1 MKKILFTIICLCLG
15 AIVSLAEVPQLVIPD
30 AIELKGN
37 GLNSLAFV
45 VQESGVSPE
54 SITTLRYFWE
64 GFPAANPPSF
74 DDVSK
79 LFFWRPEAHQ
89 VGNYN
94 FTLTVKD
101 PVGEKSTA
109 IVKVNVLAAP
119 SLEALPK
126 RWQDTKKE
134 IQYLEGR
141 DYLPAT
147 NLVEVSIAAR
157 PQYEIEIKVKDSFDQ
172 DCTLTYLPHDGK
184 AVVNKTQKTAKIMMG
199 GRYAST
205 NLKLIRLNL
214 YEDLFNQLGLVYKKI
229 ESIKISGGYL
239 LKSFQVMDKIK
250 LVAATGLDNIRLPTL
265 NLSFDGRFYEESLYN
280 KDEPMMISD
289 TPTIKI
295 DFNTTSGLIWRRTRL
310 VIDETEY
317 SAARGDFSTVTVK
330 PYKDVSSFDVNY
342 AMYMLKIPHVKRL
355 AFGEHQILFE
365 MENAFGLVVTTEGMA
380 RVVSLPSE
388 IIGKPIVY
396 PNPFNPRQ
404 HNKVEIQYK
413 LSMQANIEIVIFGS
427 DGSAKVKKRFS
438 MGEEGARKGLNK
450 VVWDGKSEL
459 GAALP
464 NGIYSGVIIDKG
476 ENRVLDKFRFTVF
489 R

>member
-1 MKKILFTIICLCLG
+1 MKKILLIVICLFLG
-15 AIVSLAEVPQLVIPD
+15 ALISLAEVPQLQIPET
-30 AIELKGN
+30 IQVKGN

-45 VQESGVSPE
+45 VRESGISPE
-54 SITTLRYFWE
+54 SITTLRYSWE
-64 GFPAANPPSF
+64 GFPAANPPTF

-79 LFFWRPEAHQ
+79 LFFWRPESNQ

-101 PVGEKSTA
+101 PLGAKSTA
-109 IVKVNVLAAP
+109 SVNINVLKAP

-141 DYLPAT
+141 NYLPAT
-147 NLVEVSIAAR
+147 NLIEVNIAAR
-157 PQYEIEIKVKDSFDQ
+157 PQYQIEIKVKDSLDQ
-172 DCTLTYLPHDGK
+172 DCTLTYFPKDGK
-184 AVVNKTQKTAKIMMG
+184 AVVNKAQKTAKIMMG
-199 GRYAST
+199 GKYSSES
-205 NLKLIRLNL
+205 LKIIRRNL
-214 YEDLFNQLGLVYKKI
+214 YEDLFNHLGLIYKRI
-229 ESIKISGGYL
+229 ESVEISGGYL
-239 LKSFQVMDKIK
+239 LKGFQVTNKNA
-250 LVAATGLDNIRLPTL
+250 LVAAAGLDNIKLPIL
-265 NLSFDGRFYEESLYN
+265 NLSFDDRFYESSLFN
-280 KDEPMMISD
+280 KDEPMMIAD

-295 DFNTTSGLIWRRTRL
+295 DFNTTSGLIWRRARL
-310 VIDETEY
+310 VVDETEY
-317 SAARGDFSTVTVK
+317 IAARGEFSTVTIK
-330 PYKDVSSFDVNY
+330 PYKDVSSFDVDY

-355 AFGEHQILFE
+355 AFGEHHVIFE
-365 MENAFGLVVTTEGMA
+365 MENAFGFVVTREAFT

-388 IIGKPIVY
+388 IIGKPVVY

-438 MGEEGARKGLNK
+438 MGEEGGRKGLNK
-450 VVWDGKSEL
+450 VAWDGKSEV
-459 GAALP
+459 GATLP

-476 ENRVLDKFRFTVF
+476 ENRILDKFRFTVF